1 MNSVSKPA
9 VTTRCRGYIIQRMG
23 QPPKDTRSSAEKAH
37 DTARI
42 VGSLKHEGY
51 VQTPEAEAVHAQV
64 TRGEITAEE
73 AIEIFAERARKLDA
87 ELNARG
93 RAKRA

>member
-1 MNSVSKPA
+1 MDSASQPA
-9 VTTRCRGYIIQRMG
+9 VTTPCRGYIIHRMG
-23 QPPKDTRSSAEKAH
+23 QTPKDTRSSAEKAH

-64 TRGEITAEE
+64 ARGEITSEE

-87 ELNARG
+87 KLNARQ